1 MKGAYT
7 RREAIAAGLFGV
19 AVAGIVWG
27 PVVLRPFSYP
37 DAVDLR
43 TLRLPEDRLTTHA
56 RLSPPPAKVTKAK
69 PISRVDVNHANAMA
83 LQTLPGIGPTLAQ
96 RIITHRNTN
105 GPFAETS
112 GLLEVDGIGPK
123 RFDKIEP
130 WVEAR

>member
-1 MKGAYT
+1 MRGAYT
-7 RREAIAAGLFGV
+7 RREAIVAGLFGV

-37 DAVDLR
+37 HAVDLR
-43 TLRLPEDRLTTHA
+43 TLRLPEDRLTTQA
-56 RLSPPPAKVTKAK
+56 RLSPLPAKITKAK
-69 PISRVDVNHANAMA
+69 PISRVDVNHANAAA

-96 RIITHRNTN
+96 RIITHRKAY
-105 GPFAETS
+105 GPFADTR
-112 GLLEVDGIGPK
+112 GLLGVDGIGPK